1 MLPTPRLLWLLL
13 LAAPL
18 IALSAFVPGLVWIAV
33 VYLGAVAALAV
44 SDALLAPRP
53 AQLELERVHD
63 ARLSLGAENLITVI
77 LANASPRPVAFT
89 LRDEHPHEFP
99 ADATLLTGTIAP
111 YEVYEARYHVRPLR
125 RGDYA
130 FGDLVL
136 RYRGPLGAIVRQ
148 ARYPAATPVKVYPNV
163 LELRKYDLL
172 ARKGLLHEL
181 GLRPARVYGPGGEF
195 ERLRDYT
202 PDDEFR
208 RISWK
213 ATARRGKL
221 IAADFETERSQ
232 HVLCAIDCGR
242 LMAPPVGDL
251 MRLDY
256 AVNTALMLSYVAG
269 LRGDQVGMLA
279 FADSVRA
286 YVAPRRGKPQFQL
299 LLETLYNLQPEPV
312 ESDHGEALSYLA
324 RRQRRRTLIVL
335 FTDLATPEAAASNK
349 SRPVRIVRRM
359 VRHSPGVDAA
369 RPRVG
374 PAASFESSGLVS
386 AGPPGTLD
394 TFHKV
399 GRGGRTAILVSPH
412 QPARPVHIPFRR
424 RTLIPLPVSDH
435 GGVNLRGTRLRKDP
449 GGVVAG
455 RASR

>member
-269 LRGDQVGMLA
+269 LRGDQVGVLA

-335 FTDLATPEAAASNK
+335 FTDLATPEAAGPLVLHL
-349 SRPVRIVRRM
+349 SRLARHHLPLCVTVSDPFLSGAADKPAGDSAQLYRRA
-359 VRHSPGVDAA
+359 VAEGLLDERRALLDRLHRAGVLTVD
-369 RPRVG
+369 V
-374 PAASFESSGLVS
+374 PADKLS
-386 AGPPGTLD
+386 AGVINAYLRL
-394 TFHKV
+394 KAQ
-399 GRGGRTAILVSPH
+399 GRL
-412 QPARPVHIPFRR
+412 
-424 RTLIPLPVSDH
+424 
-435 GGVNLRGTRLRKDP
+435 
-449 GGVVAG
+449 
-455 RASR
+455 